1 MPRDLAWRRAGVVVP
16 SLLALAV
23 ALSPVRAAERYALL
37 VGVNE
42 YQHARLTPLKYAV
55 NDVAELAD
63 VLKKA
68 EYQVTLLTD
77 AAGKKDEKLAPT
89 KANIEKRL
97 HEVVRR
103 CQRGDTLL
111 LAFTGHGLQ
120 FGAQK
125 DAYYCPVDARPLETE
140 TDSLVSIS
148 KIYSELEASF
158 AGVKIVLV
166 DACRNDPTPGRGR
179 GLDADSAPSPPKGV
193 GVLFS
198 CSAGQRAFEHDSL
211 KHGVF
216 FHYVLEGLKKE
227 AADRQGRVTFDD
239 LAKYVRQEVPD
250 RVHELF
256 PEQKPDQSPNVKAD
270 LAGRPPLLLTLG
282 EAGTASQP
290 DDKPTLRVVAGKTI
304 FRIGDAGMSLEMR
317 VGEDLRWS
325 NKITGKP
332 VAIALSSSGDWV
344 VVATSSGVAMHN
356 AKTGQQIWS
365 RDGITATNVAFS
377 RDGQQVTVTM
387 KEGRSAFDRA
397 TGAQR

>member
-1 MPRDLAWRRAGVVVP
+1 MPRDLVWRRAGVVA
-16 SLLALAV
+16 SLLLALSAASSFV
-23 ALSPVRAAERYALL
+23 TAAERYALL
-37 VGVNE
+37 VGINE
-42 YQHARLTPLKYAV
+42 YQHAKLTPLKYAV
-55 NDVAELAD
+55 NDVTELAD

-68 EYQVTLLTD
+68 EYQVTLLTG

-103 CQRGDTLL
+103 CQKGDTLL

-125 DAYYCPVDARPLETE
+125 DAYYCPVDARPFETE

-148 KIYSELEASF
+148 KVYSELEASF

-179 GLDADSAPSPPKGV
+179 GLDADSAPTPPKGV

-227 AADRQGRVTFDD
+227 AADQQGRVTFDG
-239 LAKYVRQEVPD
+239 LSAFVRDKVSD
-250 RVHELF
+250 KVHELF
-256 PEQKPDQSPNVKAD
+256 PEQKPEQSPNVKAD
-270 LAGRPPLLLTLG
+270 LAGRPPLLL
-282 EAGTASQP
+282 
-290 DDKPTLRVVAGKTI
+290 
-304 FRIGDAGMSLEMR
+304 
-317 VGEDLRWS
+317 
-325 NKITGKP
+325 
-332 VAIALSSSGDWV
+332 ALSSRASPTRPGKVALSGTTWKVTDSEGDEYVLVFRAGGVLHYGVADKLFTNGTWRQEPDGGV
-344 VVATSSGVAMHN
+344 HLETNGKYTELRGEFSDARSIQGTATSRNGRAW
-356 AKTGQQIWS
+356 TWQGR
-365 RDGITATNVAFS
+365 RD
-377 RDGQQVTVTM
+377 
-387 KEGRSAFDRA
+387 
-397 TGAQR
+397 